1 MPDLKSLPEEQSN
14 QYMTDPVKP
23 DSHDHL
29 SENILLRKRI
39 AEFEAL
45 EQEYKNTL
53 EKLSEKESFNFAL
66 FQYNPVLTIVVDR
79 EGRVVKSNKAK
90 ITSGDR
96 LPNIGDIMYQDYAA
110 RHEIDMHANL
120 MECIHTGTIG
130 FYPELHYEDKI
141 LSISISPFPHGA
153 IITSQNITAQK
164 KAELDRIHLIEKLQN
179 ALSEVETLRGLL
191 PICACCKKIRDDQGY
206 WNHIEAYLR
215 KHTNT
220 EFTHTLCPECVKQYY
235 PDLWKQMETVKG
247 CGSDTINAAQ

>member
-1 MPDLKSLPEEQSN
+1 
-14 QYMTDPVKP
+14 MTDFAQQ
-23 DSHDHL
+23 DNNDL
-29 SENILLRKRI
+29 LAENILLRKRI
-39 AEFEAL
+39 SEFESL
-45 EQEYKNTL
+45 EREYQRTL

-79 EGRVVKSNKAK
+79 QGRVVKSNKAK

-96 LPNIGDIMYQDYAA
+96 LPTIGDIMYRDYAA
-110 RHEIDMHANL
+110 RHEIDMYMNL
-120 MECIHTGTIG
+120 MECMRTGTIG
-130 FYPELHYEDKI
+130 YYPELKYEDKI
-141 LSISISPFPHGA
+141 LSISISPFPLGA
-153 IITSQNITAQK
+153 IITSQNITARK
-164 KAELDRIHLIEKLQN
+164 KAELDRMHLIEKLQN

-235 PDLWKQMETVKG
+235 PELWKQMETVKG
-247 CGSDTINAAQ
+247 HGGENCSAAQ

>member
-1 MPDLKSLPEEQSN
+1 
-14 QYMTDPVKP
+14 MTNIIKP
-23 DSHDHL
+23 DSNDLL
-29 SENILLRKRI
+29 SENTLLRQRI
-39 AEFEAL
+39 SEFEAL
-45 EQEYKNTL
+45 EIEHKRAL

-66 FQYNPVLTIVVDR
+66 FHYNPVLTIVVDR
-79 EGRVVKSNKAK
+79 EGRVIKSNKAK

-96 LPNIGDIMYQDYAA
+96 LPNIGDIMYKDYAA
-110 RHEIDMHANL
+110 RHEIDMYGNL
-120 MECIHTGTIG
+120 MECMRTGNIG
-130 FYPELHYEDKI
+130 FYPELKYENKI
-141 LSISISPFPHGA
+141 LSISISPFPQGA
-153 IITSQNITAQK
+153 IITSQDITAQK
-164 KAELDRIHLIEKLQN
+164 QAELDRIKLIEKLQN

-247 CGSDTINAAQ
+247 HGGENDRAA